1 MRTISLHA
9 VSLRQGYAIHTAK
22 QPKRRDRRRPNPG
35 PHHTLRCADMLYE
48 ITVEAGYLKVD
59 LFNRQTAEETRD
71 AFAAIAAEARKHACS
86 QILISVHASRPI
98 FKVEQYGLPDYFKE
112 LGRIALTGD
121 SAELRISQQY
131 IESLAR
137 QYGINVRSFPNEQA
151 ALHWFKDRRWSPD
164 RRQRQEP
171 WEGQERRQQLHRR
184 SLESIG
190 LDSAGRIPV

>member
-1 MRTISLHA
+1 
-9 VSLRQGYAIHTAK
+9 
-22 QPKRRDRRRPNPG
+22 
-35 PHHTLRCADMLYE
+35 MLCE
-48 ITVEAGYLKVD
+48 ITVEAGYLRAD
-59 LFNRQTAEETRD
+59 LFNRETAEETR
-71 AFAAIAAEARKHACS
+71 AALAAIAAEARKHKCS

-137 QYGINVRSFPNEQA
+137 RNGINVRSFPNEQA

-164 RRQRQEP
+164 RRERQEP
-171 WEGQERRQQLHRR
+171 REGQEQRQHRPRRNQ
-184 SLESIG
+184 ESISLG
-190 LDSAGRIPV
+190 SSGGMSA

>member
-1 MRTISLHA
+1 
-9 VSLRQGYAIHTAK
+9 
-22 QPKRRDRRRPNPG
+22 
-35 PHHTLRCADMLYE
+35 MLCE
-48 ITVEAGYLKVD
+48 FTVEAGYLKVD

-71 AFAAIAAEARKHACS
+71 ALAAIAAEARKHACS

-137 QYGINVRSFPNEQA
+137 RNGINVRSLPNEQA
-151 ALHWFKDRRWSPD
+151 ALDWLKDRRWTQDRRWLPD
-164 RRQRQEP
+164 RRERQEP
-171 WEGQERRQQLHRR
+171 WEGGERRQHLNRR
-184 SLESIG
+184 TLESIG